1 MKTRLLLSLV
11 LAFCANSMMLCA
23 ATTASLPELT
33 VEDETEDNVSLNDI
47 RFANFSDEDWLDND
61 YIRALRLYL
70 DEVAAGKTINEE
82 LTPYLDII
90 KGKFVILNIEP
101 AIMGGTFMYI
111 AFIDHPQDMFVAWVY
126 SIVDPDTNA
135 IGPYENHFV
144 THEEKPIELTKEQIL
159 QIMEEHPELKL
170 W

>member
-1 MKTRLLLSLV
+1 MKTRLLSLLV

-61 YIRALRLYL
+61 YIRALRMYL
-70 DEVAAGKTINEE
+70 DDAVTGEIEDEE

-90 KGKFVILNIEP
+90 KEKFVILNIEP

-126 SIVDPDTNA
+126 SDVDTETKT
-135 IGPYENHFV
+135 IGPYHTNMVSH
-144 THEEKPIELTKEQIL
+144 HEEPLDLTKEQIM
-159 QIMEEHPELKL
+159 QIVEEHPELKL